1 MRIGPLSLWV
11 MLSPMATRGS
21 QVGDILVKAGLLDPL
36 QLRSALARYDQW
48 GGRLAK
54 LVVDLG
60 FVAEDA
66 VVDALAKELFLKRV
80 QLGQVVKDPPA
91 LKKLDAHYCEE
102 KAVFPVGL
110 KDNGKT
116 LVLAMADPTDL
127 QVVDEVAMKARARV
141 LVMCAGEQEI
151 QSAIAR
157 YYHQRKAEA
166 PVDARRRFTDEAP
179 LAEEAYAFEV
189 ERNNLHGQTSIGA
202 GEGSAAHLLDEILSP
217 DGAAPADEFGPEEL
231 SRLNAVRENQE
242 KSGLVLR
249 ALTELL
255 QEKALLSR

>member
-1 MRIGPLSLWV
+1 
-11 MLSPMATRGS
+11 MLPDMATRGS

-36 QLRSALARYDQW
+36 QLRSALAKHDQW

-60 FVAEDA
+60 FAPEDA

-102 KAVFPVGL
+102 RAVFPVGL

-157 YYHQRKAEA
+157 YYHQRQAEA
-166 PVDARRRFTDEAP
+166 PSATRRRFTQEEAIP
-179 LAEEAYAFEV
+179 EEAYSFEV
-189 ERNNLHGQTSIGA
+189 ERNGLHAS
-202 GEGSAAHLLDEILSP
+202 SP
-217 DGAAPADEFGPEEL
+217 DATPPDAAPADGFGPDAL
-231 SRLNAVRENQE
+231 SRMGAVRENQE
-242 KSGLVLR
+242 KSARVLR

-255 QEKALLSR
+255 EEKGLLSR